1 MTDDLEGRSTG
12 ERIYYFR
19 TRLGMTRP
27 VLGGLVG
34 RSAEWV
40 KAVENGRLLTPRL
53 GLLVRLAE
61 VLKVDDLSLL
71 TGEPKLASAT
81 YGRSM
86 HEKLPVMTR
95 ALATY
100 PVLTA
105 DVTPVPAS
113 ELAERVTQLWE
124 LWHGTKQ
131 QRTAISGLLPN
142 LLSDAQLA
150 TRLYEGTER
159 RITLRSLAQTYH
171 LLQLFL
177 AFQPVPELITLTGD
191 RAFTAAQEADSPQA
205 MAVAAWYLNH
215 VFRDAGQQHEARVQ
229 LALDTA
235 TLLRPEDST
244 EDRALWG
251 LLQLAVALSYAK
263 LGQDGNA
270 WHYWDQAHAAARAL
284 TDGYV
289 HPYLLF
295 GIGMVEAYAIT
306 MHTDL
311 MRGRE
316 ATRQADRLDLDAL
329 PSATRRS
336 FHLLETARAY
346 QLRREHLATVHLLRR
361 AYDESPDTVRFNV
374 FARSAVLEL
383 EQRGGTTIRADID
396 DLARKLNLAG
406 R

>member
-1 MTDDLEGRSTG
+1 M
-12 ERIYYFR
+12 
-19 TRLGMTRP
+19 RLVAPAGIEPSPWM
-27 VLGGLVG
+27 VG
-34 RSAEWV
+34 SCPACMKPPAAAAIWPSAV
-40 KAVENGRLLTPRL
+40 VAR
-53 GLLVRLAE
+53 
-61 VLKVDDLSLL
+61 
-71 TGEPKLASAT
+71 
-81 YGRSM
+81 
-86 HEKLPVMTR
+86 
-95 ALATY
+95 
-100 PVLTA
+100 
-105 DVTPVPAS
+105 
-113 ELAERVTQLWE
+113 
-124 LWHGTKQ
+124 
-131 QRTAISGLLPN
+131 
-142 LLSDAQLA
+142 
-150 TRLYEGTER
+150 
-159 RITLRSLAQTYH
+159 
-171 LLQLFL
+171 
-177 AFQPVPELITLTGD
+177 
-191 RAFTAAQEADSPQA
+191 A

-235 TLLRPEDST
+235 TLLRPEASL

-263 LGQDGNA
+263 LGEDGNA
-270 WHYWDQAHAAARAL
+270 WHYWDQAHAAARTL

-295 GIGMVEAYAIT
+295 GIGMVQAYTIT

-316 ATRQADRLDLDAL
+316 ATKQADRLDFDAL

-383 EQRGGTTIRADID
+383 EQRGGTTIRAEVD